1 MLNYKEKL
9 LLLAIWLVSVL
20 VSGQGARLLSFPV
33 STVRLLDSPFR
44 VAQQTDM
51 AYVLALDPDRLL
63 APYRASAGLPPLAEN
78 YGNRVNIGLNAH
90 IGGHCLSAL
99 ASMAAATG
107 DARVQQRLTYMLDQ
121 LELCQ

>member
-9 LLLAIWLVSVL
+9 LLLAFWLVPVL

-63 APYRASAGLPPLAEN
+63 APY
-78 YGNRVNIGLNAH
+78 
-90 IGGHCLSAL
+90 
-99 ASMAAATG
+99 
-107 DARVQQRLTYMLDQ
+107 
-121 LELCQ
+121 